1 MSWENFFKDKDA
13 LLLVD
18 SMAQRYKMTPFEIL
32 ACQTVYEFNF
42 NATVMLGAMSIE
54 AEMKQ
59 TPQGNY
65 QAGTGK
71 KEEKIEPTL
80 AEFGIKHVVHKKAKG

>member
-42 NATVMLGAMSIE
+42 NSAVMLGAMNIE
-54 AEMKQ
+54 AEMKKEAQ
-59 TPQGNY
+59 NNY
-65 QAGTGK
+65 QTGAGK
-71 KEEKIEPTL
+71 SP
-80 AEFGIKHVVHKKAKG
+80 H